1 MPGREGQERMVRGH
15 KAVDKRV
22 FVCVESF
29 NARLSYLKMK
39 PFMEVEEEEV
49 Y

>member
-1 MPGREGQERMVRGH
+1 MPAREGQERTVRGH

-22 FVCVESF
+22 FVRVESF
-29 NARLSYLKMK
+29 NARLSYLIMK
-39 PFMEVEEEEV
+39 TFMEVEEEEV